1 MDHELSPD
9 ELESLLA
16 AYAIDA
22 VDDDERRAVEE
33 HLRRSPAAADEV
45 ARLREAAAMLAI
57 AGGPPPEGLWE
68 QLEAKLQVS
77 EQGRPPAP
85 VIGIGSRRAT
95 APARPAPGD
104 DDRARR
110 SRRRPLLVAVAA
122 AAVALLLVGGVIVV
136 ATRGGNDS
144 PTTTAALAADARH
157 QPGARTATLVDDA
170 GNPLATAV
178 VLRDGRGYLDS
189 SLPALP
195 AGRTYQLWSVG
206 GSQPVSLGL
215 LGRAPSVVAF
225 AASPGTA
232 SLAVTEEVAG
242 GVSAPTRAPVAVG
255 EVRA

>member
-33 HLRRSPAAADEV
+33 HLRRSPAAEEEV

-68 QLEAKLQVS
+68 QLEAKLQVP
-77 EQGRPPAP
+77 EAGRPAAP
-85 VIGIGSRRAT
+85 VIGMERHRVTRSV
-95 APARPAPGD
+95 PAPRER
-104 DDRARR
+104 DRDRP
-110 SRRRPLLVAVAA
+110 SRRRPRLLAVAA
-122 AAVALLLVGGVIVV
+122 AVVALVLVGGVVVV
-136 ATRGGNDS
+136 ATRDSNDNPS
-144 PTTTAALAADARH
+144 TTAALAAEARR

-170 GNPLATAV
+170 GNELATAV
-178 VLRDGRGYLDS
+178 VLGDGRGYLDA

-195 AGRTYQLWSVG
+195 AGRTYQLWSVDG
-206 GSQPVSLGL
+206 TQPVSLGL
-215 LGRAPSVVAF
+215 LGRDPSVVAF
-225 AASPGTA
+225 AAAPGTA
-232 SLAVTEEVAG
+232 SLAVTDEVAG
-242 GVSAPTRAPVAVG
+242 GVSAPTQAPVAVG

>member
-22 VDDDERRAVEE
+22 VDDDERRAVED
-33 HLRRSPAAADEV
+33 HLRRSPAAEEEV
-45 ARLREAAAMLAI
+45 AGLREAAAMLAI

-68 QLEAKLQVS
+68 QLEAKLQVP
-77 EQGRPPAP
+77 QQARPPAP
-85 VIGIGSRRAT
+85 VIGIDSRAARTREDERA
-95 APARPAPGD
+95 PE
-104 DDRARR
+104 R
-110 SRRRPLLVAVAA
+110 SRRRPWLLAVAA
-122 AAVALLLVGGVIVV
+122 AVLALVLVGGVIVV
-136 ATRGGNDS
+136 ATRDGNDNS
-144 PTTTAALAADARH
+144 STTAALAADARH

-178 VLRDGRGYLDS
+178 VLRDGRGYLDA

-206 GSQPVSLGL
+206 GTQPVSLGL
-215 LGRAPSVVAF
+215 LGRDPSVVAF
-225 AASPGTA
+225 AASSGTA
-232 SLAVTEEVAG
+232 SLAVTDEVAG
-242 GVSAPTRAPVAVG
+242 GVSAPTQAPVAVG

>member
-1 MDHELSPD
+1 M
-9 ELESLLA
+9 
-16 AYAIDA
+16 
-22 VDDDERRAVEE
+22 
-33 HLRRSPAAADEV
+33 
-45 ARLREAAAMLAI
+45 
-57 AGGPPPEGLWE
+57 
-68 QLEAKLQVS
+68 
-77 EQGRPPAP
+77 
-85 VIGIGSRRAT
+85 
-95 APARPAPGD
+95 
-104 DDRARR
+104 
-110 SRRRPLLVAVAA
+110 
-122 AAVALLLVGGVIVV
+122 ALLLVGGVIVV

-242 GVSAPTRAPVAVG
+242 GVSAPTGAPVAVG